1 MTTHS
6 DKKDKL
12 VNIKIA
18 ELVFQ
23 VQAGV
28 HLVAELKKLAG
39 LSPND
44 NLEQLVN
51 GRIKPLDDNG
61 KVEIH
66 GDESFVVCGTGAAS

>member
-1 MTTHS
+1 MTDS
-6 DKKDKL
+6 NDKKDKM

-18 ELVFQ
+18 ERLFQ
-23 VQAGV
+23 VRKGT
-28 HLVAELKKLAG
+28 HLVAELKSLAG